1 MKIVWKLKFTFSVR
15 SKEDPK
21 ESYVFN
27 PEVFLSQS
35 SSKVDWTYDLHV
47 RSCVNELFNDVVGE
61 KCELNGKEETFSI

>member
-1 MKIVWKLKFTFSVR
+1 MR

-27 PEVFLSQS
+27 PELFLSQS
-35 SSKVDWTYDLHV
+35 SSKVDWTYDLRV
-47 RSCVNELFNDVVGE
+47 RSCVNEHFNDVVGE